1 MPDKKKPVKLLSK
14 SKKSVFSYIPP
25 FLYTPK
31 NLIIITLLV
40 LAVLFWA
47 GRNYF
52 IVAYVNGQPVSR
64 FELNS
69 RLNSQFAES
78 VIEQLINERLILSA
92 ARQQGIFITSAE
104 IENRIKEIEG
114 NLQGKMTLPE
124 ALNLQGL
131 TPNSFRHQLE
141 LQLSIEKIFAGQAT
155 VSATEI
161 SEYLDNNESL
171 FPEATDPAKLRVQ
184 VEGLIKQQKMSS
196 LYEEWFK
203 KIRQDAKITK
213 NI

>member
-161 SEYLDNNESL
+161 SEYLD
-171 FPEATDPAKLRVQ
+171 
-184 VEGLIKQQKMSS
+184 
-196 LYEEWFK
+196 
-203 KIRQDAKITK
+203 
-213 NI
+213 